1 MSVADK
7 SSGQVVSVEWAG
19 WPEGVTSAVL
29 QVAAALGTAKPPTHL
44 TIVVPS
50 PPHLKAHRDCLR
62 EALRG
67 LIHSSVLEQPGVRV
81 NLVFGGADSD
91 RRQAINYLAGA
102 PFVYGATIDLGA
114 M

>member
-1 MSVADK
+1 
-7 SSGQVVSVEWAG
+7 
-19 WPEGVTSAVL
+19 
-29 QVAAALGTAKPPTHL
+29 
-44 TIVVPS
+44 
-50 PPHLKAHRDCLR
+50 
-62 EALRG
+62 
-67 LIHSSVLEQPGVRV
+67 V